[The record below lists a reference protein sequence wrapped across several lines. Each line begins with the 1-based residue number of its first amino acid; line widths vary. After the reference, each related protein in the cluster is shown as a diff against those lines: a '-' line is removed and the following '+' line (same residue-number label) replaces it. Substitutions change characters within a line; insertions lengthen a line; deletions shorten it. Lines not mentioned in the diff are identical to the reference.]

1 MQQHQVELCLL
12 LAIDEQEPASAE
24 YLASLARLRDSGV
37 RIALHP
43 QRIDTDARQC
53 FAEVDAGLCDYLGLD
68 ARLLALGPLTRN
80 LRQRKS
86 IEYLN
91 RLLVAQDIQMLCLNV
106 DNEELHQQANALPS
120 PSVTAGTIRA
130 FPGLAV
136 QQSGLLNADAAAS
149 RHARLARYPARRY
162 PWQFRRTGTTVMGN
176 YFESPFRGKLL
187 SEQVSN
193 PNIRVGRYSYY
204 SGYYHGHSFDD
215 CARYLMPDRDDVDKL
230 VIGSF
235 CSIGSGAAF
244 IMAGNQGHRAE
255 WASTFPF
262 HFMHE
267 EPAFAGAVNGY
278 QPAGD
283 TLIGHDVW
291 IGTEAMFM
299 PGVRVGHGAI
309 IGSRALVTGD
319 VEPYAIVG
327 GNPARTIRKRFSD
340 GDIQNL
346 LEMAWWDWPLADIEA
361 AMPLLCAGDI
371 PALYRHWKQRQ
382 ATA

>member
-1 MQQHQVELCLL
+1 
-12 LAIDEQEPASAE
+12 
-24 YLASLARLRDSGV
+24 
-37 RIALHP
+37 
-43 QRIDTDARQC
+43 
-53 FAEVDAGLCDYLGLD
+53 
-68 ARLLALGPLTRN
+68 
-80 LRQRKS
+80 
-86 IEYLN
+86 
-91 RLLVAQDIQMLCLNV
+91 
-106 DNEELHQQANALPS
+106 
-120 PSVTAGTIRA
+120 
-130 FPGLAV
+130 
-136 QQSGLLNADAAAS
+136 
-149 RHARLARYPARRY
+149 
-162 PWQFRRTGTTVMGN
+162 MGN

-267 EPAFAGAVNGY
+267 ELAFAGAVNGY

>member
-1 MQQHQVELCLL
+1 
-12 LAIDEQEPASAE
+12 
-24 YLASLARLRDSGV
+24 
-37 RIALHP
+37 
-43 QRIDTDARQC
+43 
-53 FAEVDAGLCDYLGLD
+53 
-68 ARLLALGPLTRN
+68 
-80 LRQRKS
+80 
-86 IEYLN
+86 
-91 RLLVAQDIQMLCLNV
+91 
-106 DNEELHQQANALPS
+106 
-120 PSVTAGTIRA
+120 
-130 FPGLAV
+130 
-136 QQSGLLNADAAAS
+136 
-149 RHARLARYPARRY
+149 
-162 PWQFRRTGTTVMGN
+162 MGN

-267 EPAFAGAVNGY
+267 EPVFAGAVNGY

-299 PGVRVGHGAI
+299 PGVRVDHGAI
-309 IGSRALVTGD
+309 IEIGRAHV
-319 VEPYAIVG
+319 
-327 GNPARTIRKRFSD
+327 
-340 GDIQNL
+340 
-346 LEMAWWDWPLADIEA
+346 
-361 AMPLLCAGDI
+361 
-371 PALYRHWKQRQ
+371 
-382 ATA
+382 

>member
-1 MQQHQVELCLL
+1 
-12 LAIDEQEPASAE
+12 
-24 YLASLARLRDSGV
+24 
-37 RIALHP
+37 
-43 QRIDTDARQC
+43 
-53 FAEVDAGLCDYLGLD
+53 
-68 ARLLALGPLTRN
+68 
-80 LRQRKS
+80 
-86 IEYLN
+86 
-91 RLLVAQDIQMLCLNV
+91 
-106 DNEELHQQANALPS
+106 
-120 PSVTAGTIRA
+120 
-130 FPGLAV
+130 
-136 QQSGLLNADAAAS
+136 
-149 RHARLARYPARRY
+149 
-162 PWQFRRTGTTVMGN
+162 MGN

-267 EPAFAGAVNGY
+267 EPAFADAVNGY

-291 IGTEAMFM
+291 IGT
-299 PGVRVGHGAI
+299 
-309 IGSRALVTGD
+309 
-319 VEPYAIVG
+319 
-327 GNPARTIRKRFSD
+327 
-340 GDIQNL
+340 
-346 LEMAWWDWPLADIEA
+346 
-361 AMPLLCAGDI
+361 
-371 PALYRHWKQRQ
+371 
-382 ATA
+382 

>member
-1 MQQHQVELCLL
+1 M
-12 LAIDEQEPASAE
+12 
-24 YLASLARLRDSGV
+24 

-68 ARLLALGPLTRN
+68 ARLLAPGPLTRN

-106 DNEELHQQANALPS
+106 DNEELHQQANALPFAFRHGRHYS
-120 PSVTAGTIRA
+120 ELSRPGRSAVRPAERRCGCQPSRQAGPLSRQA
-130 FPGLAV
+130 LPLAV
-136 QQSGLLNADAAAS
+136 STDRDDGHGQLFREPLQGQAALGTGQQPKHSGGALQLL
-149 RHARLARYPARRY
+149 L
-162 PWQFRRTGTTVMGN
+162 
-176 YFESPFRGKLL
+176 
-187 SEQVSN
+187 
-193 PNIRVGRYSYY
+193 
-204 SGYYHGHSFDD
+204 GYYHGHSFDD

-283 TLIGHDVW
+283 TLIGHEVW
-291 IGTEAMFM
+291 IEAMFM
-299 PGVRVGHGAI
+299 PAFGHGAI
-309 IGSRALVTGD
+309 IGSRALVTG
-319 VEPYAIVG
+319 ELP
-327 GNPARTIRKRFSD
+327 
-340 GDIQNL
+340 
-346 LEMAWWDWPLADIEA
+346 
-361 AMPLLCAGDI
+361 
-371 PALYRHWKQRQ
+371 RQ
-382 ATA
+382 